1 MSNIHNIHKMKFINI
16 LALFFLALITSC
28 TAKKV
33 SEFENGIIKIKGCPE
48 DGKCN
53 IERIESSQITLQE
66 DSTGELYPQIDKSNT
81 YHLYKI
87 TYDRNVEEG
96 VMDSQYQ
103 EVIYFEIEQSKTYR
117 ELNNK
122 ALDRAKV
129 IYGRLC
135 RCPGETGYE
144 AILSGKLFFETFRKI
159 TEVRIQIEPKDYPIV
174 MNKLETSVTFEE

>member
-1 MSNIHNIHKMKFINI
+1 MRFTYFIG
-16 LALFFLALITSC
+16 FLYIALITSC

-33 SEFENGIIKIKGCPE
+33 SDFENGIIKIKGCPE

-53 IERIESSQITLQE
+53 IERIENSQVTLQE
-66 DSTGELYPQIDKSNT
+66 DSTGKLYPQIDKSNT

-87 TYDRNVEEG
+87 TYDKNVKEG

-144 AILSGKLFFETFRKI
+144 AILSGKLFFETFRQI
-159 TEVRIQIEPKDYPIV
+159 TEVRLQIEPKDYPIV
-174 MNKLETSVTFEE
+174 MNKLETNVTFYE